1 MKRKT
6 INQAVAIALI
16 TMMTLPVYSADYGP
30 GVYFTSLNSQ
40 LTGTNNF
47 SGTTFNVDSANGI
60 DVGTATFSN
69 TAIVNGLVT
78 GGIGAGTVNFTQGTT
93 VNISAEGAIHS
104 GNLNYRDSAILNI
117 EAEAGVAGGVHDIAA
132 NTVVNINAS
141 RGFTSG
147 TIRAYQ
153 GATVNVN
160 ATDGLLNA
168 PRIDLSQSAVMNI
181 GRNGLG
187 GSTIVDIK
195 DMARIN
201 ATGEHAIDGGT
212 LNFISG
218 TSLTVSSTSGIN
230 AGTQNFSDGA
240 TLKINATGGVTG
252 GTQVFNGGAVL
263 EATATDSIVGGTQVF
278 KDYSRLLIKAGATL
292 SGGSMEFQNGASLVL
307 DHSNT
312 QFDLRGA
319 SLNFSSSTSNLFL
332 GSGNTVLLSAIRGS
346 AAIINIG
353 SSTTN
358 LIIDTDEDIA
368 YSGFIGGMGGISM
381 TKAGQGSMNFTGI
394 LDSGNTFL
402 IAGGTF
408 FNNGNVNLTQS
419 FVSDGGTAGGTGV
432 WRSLSILDGGTLAPG
447 NSIGTMTVR
456 DVLSFAPGS
465 YYLAEVDDQGQADL
479 VHVLGTAQLDGSL
492 IVAGAA
498 GNYVD
503 GARYKILSADNGLT
517 GTFHTVSTNLAFKYF
532 DLDQVGNELFAIIQT
547 TPQMVVGNEPW
558 MFMANANQR
567 RMAMSLAGN
576 FPGPSIQSAMS
587 GLTVDGA
594 LNAFSQLS
602 GEIHASTHAGLIE
615 DSDFL
620 RSSVINRLANPD
632 GNDVWMKVS
641 NTNAFT
647 GSTSINDGVT
657 RRANA
662 VLFGIDRVIGSAG
675 EWIAGAVGGYGN
687 TSTSTMNSNSRIDTA
702 HLGAYVGRAWD
713 QVKVKLGL
721 GYAYHDVDSQRTIK
735 IADYSSKA
743 QGDYQAQSLQAFAD
757 IGYQFSTGAGTV
769 EPFLNVAGVHVH
781 RDSFRED
788 KSEAALNVRAEN
800 SYTTLTTAGV
810 RVNQPLLQYH
820 NVDVALLG
828 SVGYRNASGD
838 ITPTSHQSLSNG
850 SVFDIQGNAIA
861 RNAVVLDIGLKA
873 NLSSELVAGIG
884 YRGLNGDN
892 VRSHTTSVYL
902 NWMF

>member
-16 TMMTLPVYSADYGP
+16 SMMALPVQAIDYGA
-30 GVYFTSLNSQ
+30 GSFSTNMHRQV
-40 LTGTNNF
+40 TGTNSFNGTTVYVDSVEGIY
-47 SGTTFNVDSANGI
+47 SGTTTFLS
-60 DVGTATFSN
+60 TAT
-69 TAIVNGLVT
+69 VLGLVS
-78 GGIGAGTVNFTQGTT
+78 GGISTGTVNFTQGTKVSLT
-93 VNISAEGAIHS
+93 AEGAIVS
-104 GNLNYRDSAILNI
+104 GTMNYRDSSVLNI
-117 EAEAGVAGGVHDIAA
+117 ETAGAISGGTHDIAA
-132 NTVVNINAS
+132 TSVVNINAAN
-141 RGFTSG
+141 GFTGG
-147 TIRAYQ
+147 TVRVYQ

-160 ATDGLLNA
+160 AADGLMNA
-168 PRIDLSQSAVMNI
+168 PRIELSQSAVMNI
-181 GRNGLG
+181 SANGFG
-187 GSTIVDIK
+187 GTSIVDIK
-195 DMARIN
+195 DVAKIN
-201 ATGEHAIDGGT
+201 VTGEHAINGGT

-252 GTQVFNGGAVL
+252 GKQVFNGGAVL

-368 YSGFIGGMGGISM
+368 YSGFIGGMGGISV

-408 FNNGNVNLTQS
+408 LNNGNVNLTQA
-419 FVSDGGTAGGTGV
+419 FVSAGGTAGGMGV
-432 WRSLSILDGGTLAPG
+432 WRNLNILDGGTLAPG

-456 DVLSFAPGS
+456 DALSFAPGAF
-465 YYLAEVDDQGQADL
+465 YFAEVDDQGNADL
-479 VHVLGTAQLDGSL
+479 VHVLGTAHLDGSL
-492 IVAGAA
+492 IVAGGV
-498 GNYVD
+498 GNYTD
-503 GARYKILSADNGLT
+503 GTRYKILSADNGLT
-517 GTFHTVSTNLAFKYF
+517 GSFQTVSTNLAFKYF

-547 TPQMVVGNEPW
+547 TPQMVVGSEPW

-576 FPGPSIQSAMS
+576 FPSPSIQSAMS

-602 GEIHASTHAGLIE
+602 GELHASTHAGLIE

-620 RSSVINRLANPD
+620 RTSVINRLAIPD

-647 GSTSINDGVT
+647 GSTSINDEVT

-662 VLFGIDRVIGSAG
+662 VLFGIDRAIGSAG

-687 TSTSTMNSNSRIDTA
+687 TSTSTMSSSSRIDTA

-743 QGDYQAQSLQAFAD
+743 QGGYQAQSLQAFAD
-757 IGYQFSTGAGTV
+757 IGYQFSTGTGKV

-781 RDSFRED
+781 RDSFREN
-788 KSEAALNVRAEN
+788 KSEAALNVGAEN
-800 SYTTLTTAGV
+800 SFTTLTTAGV
-810 RVNQPLLQYH
+810 RVNQPLLQYRSL
-820 NVDVALLG
+820 DVALLG

-838 ITPTSHQSLSNG
+838 ITPTSQQSLSNG
-850 SVFDIQGNAIA
+850 SAFDIQGNAIA

-884 YRGLNGDN
+884 YRGQNGDN